1 MVPNI
6 LGIQVIYA
14 ILVLEGKMTVE
25 YFSEVSYI
33 IFLAGRSMY
42 LFLISSRLAISWV
55 KESRSMTRHLTPSP
69 SSAMMLAV
77 RTWRGEDGGEDGR
90 MGGSRGGWVSRGG
103 WEGVGEDGRE

>member
-1 MVPNI
+1 MFSLLLGNSGDSEDSSVSRPSITFGVPVIALVPNM

-14 ILVLEGKMTVE
+14 VVVIEVTMTVE
-25 YFSEVSYI
+25 YFEEGSYI

-77 RTWRGEDGGEDGR
+77 RT
-90 MGGSRGGWVSRGG
+90 
-103 WEGVGEDGRE
+103 

>member
-1 MVPNI
+1 MFSLLLGNSGDSEDSSVSRPSITFGVPVFVLFPNI

-14 ILVLEGKMTVE
+14 VVVIEVKMTVE
-25 YFSEVSYI
+25 YFKEGSYI

-77 RTWRGEDGGEDGR
+77 RT
-90 MGGSRGGWVSRGG
+90 
-103 WEGVGEDGRE
+103 